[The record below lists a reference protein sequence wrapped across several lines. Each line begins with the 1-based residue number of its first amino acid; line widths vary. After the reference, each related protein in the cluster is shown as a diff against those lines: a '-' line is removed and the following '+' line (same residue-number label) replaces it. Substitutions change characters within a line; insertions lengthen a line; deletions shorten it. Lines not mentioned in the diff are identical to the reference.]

1 MRKYRTIL
9 IAFGALTW
17 THALFGQE
25 GTPSEPP
32 EEADESTEVRIVG
45 DRVDAIQKIPGSVT
59 VLDNKEINRAQ
70 GVNTA
75 ELLRRVPGITV
86 REDTAGGGRL
96 DIGIRGLDPGRSR
109 RLLVLEDGV
118 PLAINPYAEADL
130 YFTPQLE
137 RYTRIEVLKGS
148 GSILFGPQTV
158 GGVINFNTILPPYKT
173 ESYVGVEGGQYGY
186 GRIIGRFGTAI
197 SLRDDED
204 PVRLLGQV
212 VVKGGDGARDQPFRD
227 RDAMLKIVFPTGA
240 RGQGTLKLAAHHQ
253 EATSEDVGLTRAMF
267 DEDPRRAT
275 LSPNSRMEL
284 ARFDGVFTHEIELAP
299 NITLKT
305 LLYGTY
311 TTRVWSRQQYNRLAE
326 PGNHYQRIVG
336 DPELPFGAIYFKDAA
351 RVLDREYYVLG
362 LEPRLTAKFPTGPIQ
377 HTLDGGLRI
386 LTEGAQLDE
395 FDGRAG
401 SFEGVLDA
409 SEDHQSIAFAAYVQ
423 DRMAPTPW
431 LVVTPGVRLEY
442 ARFLRNVEITAG
454 GGQGGTGDSDVVTV
468 IPGLGATMGVAEFH
482 TFAGIHVGFAPPR
495 ISTAIGVR
503 GDSALLDA
511 EKSTN
516 YEAGVRSRP
525 LPWLFGEATFYFTRF
540 TNQIIPNTVPGG
552 LTELINGGATQ
563 SLGGELST
571 KAEIA
576 KAAKADFDL
585 DLGFRAGVSRAT
597 FESGASAGR
606 VLPYAPFG
614 TLTATLDLGYPKLGL
629 SAGTTFTYV
638 GKQYSDDENTVIADA
653 SGRVGVIDPY
663 TLLDATVRYDESHTG
678 ISIFGTIKN
687 ILDQPY
693 IIARR
698 PEGIFTAGFRQ
709 INVGVGYAI
718 R

>member
-1 MRKYRTIL
+1 MSKCR
-9 IAFGALTW
+9 ALLLTSLALSW
-17 THALFGQE
+17 THTLSAQE
-25 GTPSEPP
+25 PSPP
-32 EEADESTEVRIVG
+32 QASEASDESTEVRIVG
-45 DRVDAIQKIPGSVT
+45 DKVDAIQKIPGSVT
-59 VLDNKEINRAQ
+59 VIDNKELGRAQ

-173 ESYVGVEGGQYGY
+173 ESYVGLEAGQYGY
-186 GRIIGRFGTAI
+186 GRVVGRFGTAI
-197 SLRDDED
+197 SLRDDQD

-212 VVKGGDGARDQPFRD
+212 VIKGGDGARDQPFRD

-267 DEDPRRAT
+267 EADPRRAT

-284 ARFDGVFTHEIELAP
+284 ARFDGVFTHEMELAP

-326 PGNHYQRIVG
+326 PGNHYERIVG
-336 DPELPFGAIYFKDAA
+336 EPNLPFGAIYFKDAS

-362 LEPRLTAKFPTGPIQ
+362 LEPRLTARFSTGPIQ
-377 HTLDGGLRI
+377 HTLDAGLRV

-395 FDGRAG
+395 LAGRAG
-401 SFEGVLDA
+401 SFDGVLDA
-409 SEDHQSIAFAAYVQ
+409 SENHQSIAFASYVQ

-442 ARFLRNVEITAG
+442 ARYLREVQLSAG
-454 GGQGGTGDSDVVTV
+454 GGVGGAGDSDSITV
-468 IPGLGATMGVAEFH
+468 IPGLGATMGVPQFH

-516 YEAGVRSRP
+516 YEVGVRSRP
-525 LPWLFGEATFYFTRF
+525 LPWIFAEATFYFTRF
-540 TNQIIPNTVPGG
+540 TNQIVPNTAFGG
-552 LTELINGGATQ
+552 VTELVNGGATQ
-563 SLGGELST
+563 SLGGELTT
-571 KAEIA
+571 KVEIA
-576 KAAKADFDL
+576 KGAKADFDL
-585 DLGFRAGVSRAT
+585 DVGFRTGVSRAT
-597 FESGASAGR
+597 FEAGANAGK

-629 SAGTTFTYV
+629 SAGTAFTYV
-638 GKQYSDDENTVIADA
+638 GKQYADDENTLMPDA

-678 ISIFGTIKN
+678 ISVFGTIKN

-709 INVGVGYAI
+709 INLGLGYAI